1 MRRMTPGTRRR
12 AELVVVFVAL
22 VLILGVG
29 VPLGL
34 AGAIGS
40 AARQAAAAVGVVLV
54 ADSDNGDE
62 ESGDEGS
69 GDEKS
74 GDEGSDDEKSG
85 GKESDDE
92 KSGDKGSDGEK
103 SGDGGSGGDGKSSD
117 EGSGGEESGAEK
129 ESGAAAG
136 DGAFEGRDQI
146 GRASAQEYVSIEDV
160 EPNGNIKSGG
170 DFSGGSY
177 SFSCPLSDHHN
188 SDNFIVAPGKR
199 NGAQHTHDYAGNEST
214 NAASSENQDAL
225 EQAETTCTNGD
236 RSPIFWPVLRD
247 LEGVGPD
254 VGMDGG
260 SLDGNI
266 GSFVVPASVDYTF
279 HGHGTQRTEPMPLNM
294 QLITGSAKAGSTG
307 EGSNSKFTCSGFAD
321 RLTEL
326 YPICPSGSQ
335 LQRVYDFPSCWNG
348 EDLSSADFVSHLQYP
363 DESGE
368 CDQDLIPVPALR
380 ITVSYDQPPGRSFAI
395 DSFPEQQHDPVTDHA
410 LLEYL
415 STEARAQAG
424 ADCINDAQRCEQGA
438 DDDTASS
445 GPRGRSDELAVT
457 KNFATAM
464 AGHKNAGVAH
474 GGGHR

>member
-1 MRRMTPGTRRR
+1 MRRTAPGTRRR
-12 AELVVVFVAL
+12 AELIAVFVAL
-22 VLILGVG
+22 VLLFGVG

-34 AGAIGS
+34 AGAIGTS
-40 AARQAAAAVGVVLV
+40 ARQAAAAIGVVLV
-54 ADSDNGDE
+54 ADSDD
-62 ESGDEGS
+62 DGS
-69 GDEKS
+69 GDQADDDADEEKSGEEKSGSSDDEKDSAEKSDDEKDSGSSAEKKDSGEEKS
-74 GDEGSDDEKSG
+74 GDS
-85 GKESDDE
+85 KES
-92 KSGDKGSDGEK
+92 GSAA
-103 SGDGGSGGDGKSSD
+103 SGDGG
-117 EGSGGEESGAEK
+117 
-129 ESGAAAG
+129 
-136 DGAFEGRDQI
+136 FEGRDQI
-146 GRASAQEYVSIEDV
+146 GRASAQEYVNISDV
-160 EPNGNIKSGG
+160 EPNGNIKNGG

-225 EQAETTCTNGD
+225 EQAATTCTNGD

-254 VGMDGG
+254 VGADGG
-260 SLDGNI
+260 SLDGNV
-266 GSFVVPASVDYTF
+266 GSFVVPAAVDYTF

-321 RLTEL
+321 RLTER

-348 EDLSSADFVSHLQYP
+348 EDLSSEDFVSHLQYP
-363 DESGE
+363 DETGE
-368 CDQDLIPVPALR
+368 CADDLIPVPALR

-415 STEARAQAG
+415 STESRAQAG
-424 ADCINDAQRCEQGA
+424 ADCINNAQRCEQGA
-438 DDDTASS
+438 DDDTANS

>member
-1 MRRMTPGTRRR
+1 M
-12 AELVVVFVAL
+12 AVFVAL
-22 VLILGVG
+22 VLIFGVG

-34 AGAIGS
+34 ASAIGTV
-40 AARQAAAAVGVVLV
+40 ARQAAAAVGVVLV
-54 ADSDNGDE
+54 ADTDDEGDGDDGSGDDEDSGKDKSGEEKSGADKSSGSDKSGEDE
-62 ESGDEGS
+62 DSGDE
-69 GDEKS
+69 D
-74 GDEGSDDEKSG
+74 
-85 GKESDDE
+85 
-92 KSGDKGSDGEK
+92 SGDKDSGSQENGSAATAGE
-103 SGDGGSGGDGKSSD
+103 GG
-117 EGSGGEESGAEK
+117 
-129 ESGAAAG
+129 
-136 DGAFEGRDQI
+136 FEGRDQI
-146 GRASAQEYVSIEDV
+146 GRASAQEYVNIDDV
-160 EPNGNIKSGG
+160 EPNGNIKNGG

-266 GSFVVPASVDYTF
+266 GSFIVPASVDYTF

-321 RLTEL
+321 RLTER
-326 YPICPSGSQ
+326 YPICPSGAQ

-348 EDLSSADFVSHLQYP
+348 EDLSSVDFVSHLQYP
-363 DESGE
+363 DETGE
-368 CDQDLIPVPALR
+368 CDGDLIPVPALR

-415 STEARAQAG
+415 STESRAQAG
-424 ADCINDAQRCEQGA
+424 ADCINDAERCEQGA
-438 DDDTASS
+438 DDATAA

-457 KNFATAM
+457 KNFAAAM
-464 AGHKNAGVAH
+464 SGHKNAGVAH
-474 GGGHR
+474 AGGHR

>member
-1 MRRMTPGTRRR
+1 M
-12 AELVVVFVAL
+12 AVFVAL
-22 VLILGVG
+22 VLIFGVG

-34 AGAIGS
+34 ASAIGTV
-40 AARQAAAAVGVVLV
+40 ARQAAAAVGVVLV
-54 ADSDNGDE
+54 ADTDDEGD
-62 ESGDEGS
+62 GDDGS
-69 GDEKS
+69 GDDEDSGKDKS
-74 GDEGSDDEKSG
+74 GEDED
-85 GKESDDE
+85 
-92 KSGDKGSDGEK
+92 SGDKD
-103 SGDGGSGGDGKSSD
+103 SGDKDSGDKDSGDKDSGDKDSGDKDSGDKDSGDKDSGSQENG
-117 EGSGGEESGAEK
+117 
-129 ESGAAAG
+129 SGAAAG
-136 DGAFEGRDQI
+136 EGGFEGRDQI
-146 GRASAQEYVSIEDV
+146 GRASAQEYVTISDV
-160 EPNGNIKSGG
+160 EPNGNIKNGG

-254 VGMDGG
+254 VGADGG

-321 RLTEL
+321 RLTER

-348 EDLSSADFVSHLQYP
+348 QDLSSEDFVSHLQYP
-363 DESGE
+363 DETGE
-368 CDQDLIPVPALR
+368 CADDLIPVPALR

-415 STEARAQAG
+415 STESRAQAG
-424 ADCINDAQRCEQGA
+424 ADCINEAQRCEQGP
-438 DDDTASS
+438 DDDTADS
-445 GPRGRSDELAVT
+445 GPRGRSDELAVS